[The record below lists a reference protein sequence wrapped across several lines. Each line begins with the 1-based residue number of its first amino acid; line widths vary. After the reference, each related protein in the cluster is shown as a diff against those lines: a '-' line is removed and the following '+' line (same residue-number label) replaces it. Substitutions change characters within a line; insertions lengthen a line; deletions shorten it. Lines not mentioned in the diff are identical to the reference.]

1 MIMLGQLGEIGA
13 TKAAAQALYC
23 TAAFIVFTSK
33 NRRIREHKGA
43 YERMRRGQQVP
54 KTRFSGAKSTEN
66 RREARLPFGGRVWY
80 TGITER
86 RRATKGTRQAE
97 VPGLPGPPW
106 KGKRMNINFG
116 SANAPQDNIPR
127 YQEAG
132 KKLGRRLLLVLL
144 AAALVALGSASFTI
158 IEEGY
163 IGVKYQFGKIVD
175 DSLSA
180 GLNFKVPFVQTI
192 RQVDVREQMYQMDAN
207 AYTKDTQTVEGIQT
221 KLNYVYDRG
230 ELSNIIRNI
239 GINNVES
246 KLLIPQMQ
254 SIVKNEIGQY
264 KAEDLVQNRT
274 TVQESIEDK
283 LRESLGQSGII
294 VVSFAIENLDFEDGF
309 EEAIRAKVVAEQ
321 EALKMQNKT
330 KEAEEKA
337 RQTVISA
344 QAQADSQ
351 RIEAEA
357 QAYSIQVVQEQLV
370 NSPQY
375 IEYEKIQKWNGQ
387 FPQAMGENINPFI
400 ALDGSG
406 ASSTGNQRSAAA
418 PSTTPEE

>member
-1 MIMLGQLGEIGA
+1 
-13 TKAAAQALYC
+13 
-23 TAAFIVFTSK
+23 
-33 NRRIREHKGA
+33 
-43 YERMRRGQQVP
+43 
-54 KTRFSGAKSTEN
+54 
-66 RREARLPFGGRVWY
+66 
-80 TGITER
+80 
-86 RRATKGTRQAE
+86 
-97 VPGLPGPPW
+97 
-106 KGKRMNINFG
+106 MNINFG

-144 AAALVALGSASFTI
+144 AAVLVALGSASFTI

-230 ELSNIIRNI
+230 ELSNIIRNV

-330 KEAEEKA
+330 KEKEELA
-337 RQTVISA
+337 RQMVI
-344 QAQADSQ
+344 
-351 RIEAEA
+351 EA
-357 QAYSIQVVQEQLV
+357 QAEAESQKIRADAEAYAIEAIQKQLQQ
-370 NSPQY
+370 SPEY
-375 IEYEKIQKWNGQ
+375 IELQRVQKWDGKHPQVMGNSVNPFVALNGQ
-387 FPQAMGENINPFI
+387 AQGE
-400 ALDGSG
+400 
-406 ASSTGNQRSAAA
+406 
-418 PSTTPEE
+418 

>member
-1 MIMLGQLGEIGA
+1 
-13 TKAAAQALYC
+13 
-23 TAAFIVFTSK
+23 
-33 NRRIREHKGA
+33 
-43 YERMRRGQQVP
+43 
-54 KTRFSGAKSTEN
+54 
-66 RREARLPFGGRVWY
+66 
-80 TGITER
+80 
-86 RRATKGTRQAE
+86 
-97 VPGLPGPPW
+97 
-106 KGKRMNINFG
+106 MNINFG

-230 ELSNIIRNI
+230 VLSNIIRNV

-330 KEAEEKA
+330 KEKEELA
-337 RQTVISA
+337 RQMVI
-344 QAQADSQ
+344 
-351 RIEAEA
+351 EA
-357 QAYSIQVVQEQLV
+357 QAEAESQKIRADAEAYAIEAIQKQLQQ
-370 NSPQY
+370 SPEY
-375 IEYEKIQKWNGQ
+375 IELQRVQKWDGKYPQVMGNSVNPFVALNGQ
-387 FPQAMGENINPFI
+387 AQGE
-400 ALDGSG
+400 
-406 ASSTGNQRSAAA
+406 
-418 PSTTPEE
+418 